1 MLKVK
6 DARIPDIK
14 KALRDAGIEVRSIV
28 ELYKEEDPPEEDQK
42 DKK

>member
-28 ELYKEEDPPEEDQK
+28 ELYKEEDPPEKDQK